1 MHELLS
7 RGQLN
12 KVFIVDLSGLT
23 DNTNFHNDLSRGQ
36 LNKVFMVDLSGL
48 TDNTEIFTMI

>member
-23 DNTNFHNDLSRGQ
+23 DNT
-36 LNKVFMVDLSGL
+36 
-48 TDNTEIFTMI
+48 EIFTMICQEASSTRCS